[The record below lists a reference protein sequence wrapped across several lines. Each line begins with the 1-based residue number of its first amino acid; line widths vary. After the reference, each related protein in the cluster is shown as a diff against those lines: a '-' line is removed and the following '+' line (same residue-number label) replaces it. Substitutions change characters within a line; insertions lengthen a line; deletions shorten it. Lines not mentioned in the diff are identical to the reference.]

1 MPKPKVRHYPTK
13 GFLVS
18 SMGDVRFVRDEKH
31 RDPQAPEAE
40 DSCLDGC
47 SLIEDMGHCVHF
59 LQVKR
64 AIRQPLYKM
73 KIVSTGPNYFIAVLN
88 RKRIKFY
95 THRAPQMQALLGFYG
110 PRLVGWLHDL
120 SLFEC
125 QGYFFSV
132 TTDPEDFLECMTTK
146 NGMPKRKHL
155 QSKRVSEKEWVHAH
169 LQPAVLRAVG
179 DLQEFRNLVKET
191 STINNESESK

>member
-1 MPKPKVRHYPTK
+1 MPKPRVRHYPTK

-31 RDPQAPEAE
+31 RDPEAPEAADYNKE
-40 DSCLDGC
+40 GCCLH
-47 SLIEDMGHCVHF
+47 EDMGHCVHF

-73 KIVSTGPNYFIAVLN
+73 KIVATGPNYFIAVLN

-95 THRAPQMQALLGFYG
+95 THRAPQMKALLKFYG

-132 TTDPEDFLECMTTK
+132 TTDPDDFIECMPNR
-146 NGMPKRKHL
+146 NGQPKRKGTT
-155 QSKRVSEKEWVHAH
+155 RVSEKEWVNAH
-169 LQPAVLRAVG
+169 QQPAVIRAAG
-179 DLQEFRNLVKET
+179 DLPEYRNLIKPET
-191 STINNESESK
+191 PINPESESK